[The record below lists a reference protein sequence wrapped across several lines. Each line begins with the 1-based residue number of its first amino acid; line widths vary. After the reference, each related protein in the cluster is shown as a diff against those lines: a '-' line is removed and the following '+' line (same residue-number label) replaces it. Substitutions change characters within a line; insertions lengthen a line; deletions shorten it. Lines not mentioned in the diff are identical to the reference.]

1 MLLTTDADLAGAVL
15 HAKSSGLKV
24 AHFLAFCDYLFQ
36 VQVAGLQITCS
47 IHLTITNVHL
57 QVLKLHIEDPSL
69 NTEVT
74 KPSQELA
81 LPPPQEWD
89 IAASFWVNGCCSRSQ
104 WRSSDG
110 LLETQRS

>member
-81 LPPPQEWD
+81 PPPRSSG
-89 IAASFWVNGCCSRSQ
+89 ISLVHVGLMAGVVALSGAAVMVYLKRSQ
-104 WRSSDG
+104 
-110 LLETQRS
+110 L

>member
-1 MLLTTDADLAGAVL
+1 MTTDAHLAGAVL

-24 AHFLAFCDYLFQ
+24 ALFLAFCDYLFQ

-81 LPPPQEWD
+81 PPPCSSG
-89 IAASFWVNGCCSRSQ
+89 ISLVHVGLMAGVVALSGAAVIVYLKRSQ
-104 WRSSDG
+104 
-110 LLETQRS
+110 L